1 MKGHRSNNSYNS
13 RLTRWLDRLLLF
25 DFIIEH
31 ISGAKMGPVDY
42 FSRQPNQK
50 AKVTKNMM
58 RKLRLQKIPASVTR
72 MQQFTKIPQR
82 KTFNHSSLTA

>member
-1 MKGHRSNNSYNS
+1 
-13 RLTRWLDRLLLF
+13 
-25 DFIIEH
+25 
-31 ISGAKMGPVDY
+31 MGPVDY
-42 FSRQPNQK
+42 FSRQPIQK